1 MKNKNKVFVGMIM
14 VGLSSQVAAIDLGEF
29 NGVELSIGG
38 YIKAE
43 GIVNMPDK
51 GSQDF
56 DGSMRQSRLNFAAKK
71 DVNGHKLKGFVEMDF
86 WDNVTDGKDS
96 SYAPRLRHA
105 YISIDNVTIGQ
116 TWNGQFL
123 AAAPLDVEMV
133 NFWGPGF
140 GTIAGNGTV
149 VRPDLV
155 VNYAK
160 NGFLVSA
167 QDPTWDQASYPDM
180 VAAYTYRTGAHAFNL
195 AVTGREVNTT
205 GNDSKF
211 GAAVSAAAKFKF
223 SSTQLAISGFTGKGA
238 GVYAGWGYSGFTG
251 ASQNADVNATGDL
264 ITTTGFSTGVTQNFM
279 ENLRGTVRYG
289 QVKAGEVK
297 VGMDKDTMEMVNV
310 NLIYSYLPDLDF
322 GIEWRY
328 QNAPTLPDTAAASA
342 RRPKGKQL
350 EMFAMYK
357 F

>member
-1 MKNKNKVFVGMIM
+1 MSVKNKLFVAM
-14 VGLSSQVAAIDLGEF
+14 VISGLSSQAAAIDLGEF
-29 NGVELSIGG
+29 NGVRLSIGG

-56 DGSMRQSRLNFAAKK
+56 EGSMRQSRLNFAADKE
-71 DVNGHKLKGFVEMDF
+71 VNGHKLKGFVEVDF
-86 WDNVTDGKDS
+86 WDNVGDGKDD

-105 YISIDNVTIGQ
+105 YIAIDSVTIGQ

-123 AAAPLDVEMV
+123 ATAPLDVEMV

-140 GTIAGNGTV
+140 GTIAGNGSV
-149 VRPDLV
+149 ARPDLV
-155 VNYAK
+155 INYAK

-167 QDPTWDQASYPDM
+167 QDPVWDQAAYPDM
-180 VAAYTYRTGAHAFNL
+180 VAAYTYRTNGHAFNL
-195 AVTGREVNTT
+195 AVTGRDVNTT

-211 GAAVSAAAKFKF
+211 AAAVSAAARLQF
-223 SSTQLAISGFTGKGA
+223 SNTTVAMSGFTGEGA

-251 ASQNADVNATGDL
+251 DSQNADVNATGDL
-264 ITTTGFSTGVTQNFM
+264 ITTTGFSTGVTQRFM

-289 QVKAGEVK
+289 QVKADEVK
-297 VGMDKDTMEMVNV
+297 AGMDKDTMKMVNV
-310 NLIYSYLPDLDF
+310 NLIYTYLPDLDF

-328 QNAPTLPDTAAASA
+328 QNATTLPDSVSASA